1 MNFIIFS
8 DDFIFMRKKIELFLK
23 KLSEY
28 EKKVLEDRIDKR
40 KLGTMR
46 NKIIFNSCIH

>member
-1 MNFIIFS
+1 MHFP

-28 EKKVLEDRIDKR
+28 EKKEEQRSSRRQDR
-40 KLGTMR
+40 
-46 NKIIFNSCIH
+46 